1 MPIRLLLDLWVA
13 TSVTGIVLDSELESE
28 SELGLENK
36 EMMNTLSISTGIFS
50 KICKSTGRGVESIDT
65 SERRRTIYLSQIEAA
80 VTISTT
86 ASLS

>member
-1 MPIRLLLDLWVA
+1 MPIRLLLDLRVA

-28 SELGLENK
+28 SESGPEDE
-36 EMMNTLSISTGIFS
+36 EMMNTSSISTGIFS
-50 KICKSTGRGVESIDT
+50 KICKSAGRGVESMDT
-65 SERRRTIYLSQIEAA
+65 SERRRTVCLSQIEAA